1 MVPFWYLESDWMS
14 NFDWSGLFRE
24 SQRISTKSR
33 TSSISISFIP
43 VWSLAIFL
51 VSKLRSRFQV
61 FPLIKLRCSTYMCI
75 LLWIVLSILLKENS
89 IEYLIKIMQIFWFKN
104 FTDIFHSADLRL
116 IFTNFRI
123 DIILRYSFLLKQ

>member
-61 FPLIKLRCSTYMCI
+61 FPLIKLFCSTYMCI
-75 LLWIVLSILLKENS
+75 LLWTFLSILLKENS
-89 IEYLIKIMQIFWFKN
+89 IEYLIKIMQIFYLKILLTSF
-104 FTDIFHSADLRL
+104 IVL
-116 IFTNFRI
+116 IW
-123 DIILRYSFLLKQ
+123 DWFLLILELTLSWDAPSS